1 LKHYKLFQLSW
12 KISRAALHLVLGI
25 ILSLL
30 IIRNGIQGS
39 ALSSRVYIWWNV
51 KLCRIFRAQV
61 IVHGNHQP
69 EEATLYVMN
78 HISWIDIPALAT
90 QQPLHFL
97 SKAEVRS
104 WPFIGWFAERVG
116 TLFIQRGVAGAA
128 SKSLSEI
135 THCLEQGG
143 NVAIFPEGTTTDG
156 TSMRTFHG
164 RLLQAAIDAKIKIQ
178 PVALHYPHES
188 GSNPYV
194 RYVGEM
200 SFIDSLFSLTQAKS
214 IDVELHYLQP
224 ITLHL
229 QQANN
234 VSRKQLAQLAQQAI
248 ARKLKL
254 DNFPEKA

>member
-1 LKHYKLFQLSW
+1 
-12 KISRAALHLVLGI
+12 
-25 ILSLL
+25 
-30 IIRNGIQGS
+30 
-39 ALSSRVYIWWNV
+39 
-51 KLCRIFRAQV
+51 
-61 IVHGNHQP
+61 
-69 EEATLYVMN
+69 MN
-78 HISWIDIPALAT
+78 HISWVDIPALAT

-97 SKAEVRS
+97 SKAEVRK

-116 TLFIQRGVAGAA
+116 TLFIQRGAAGAA

-156 TSMRTFHG
+156 SSMRTFHG
-164 RLLQAAIDAKIKIQ
+164 RLLQAAIDAKTKIQ
-178 PVALHYPHES
+178 PVALCYPHES

-200 SFIDSLFSLTQAKS
+200 SFIDSLLGLTQAKS
-214 IDVELHYLQP
+214 VDAELHYLQP

-229 QQANN
+229 QQPDK

-248 ARKLKL
+248 ASKLEL
-254 DNFPEKA
+254 DNYPKK